1 MITLAFA
8 QMLYYFF
15 VSLEAY
21 GGDDGFSLFSRNTF
35 PGVDLNNDTHFYYL
49 CLSALAIFLFFSF
62 RLVHSRF
69 GMVIRGCK
77 ENERRMRSLGFATF
91 RYRLV
96 CFIIAGAGAGLAG
109 ALIAA
114 GFASVRIIGGPTHS
128 DRVVALDIFLAAA
141 IALAVAASLS
151 TGRTVFLDV
160 AIGLALVGFV
170 ATIGWARLIQRARQ
184 TQPGGTPR

>member
-1 MITLAFA
+1 MIGLA
-8 QMLYYFF
+8 
-15 VSLEAY
+15 VSL
-21 GGDDGFSLFSRNTF
+21 
-35 PGVDLNNDTHFYYL
+35 
-49 CLSALAIFLFFSF
+49 
-62 RLVHSRF
+62 LV
-69 GMVIRGCK
+69 
-77 ENERRMRSLGFATF
+77 
-91 RYRLV
+91 
-96 CFIIAGAGAGLAG
+96 AG

-170 ATIGWARLIQRARQ
+170 ATIGWARLVHRAASRPSIGESPEGKQ
-184 TQPGGTPR
+184 Q